1 MYKASGTEIKRSY
14 KWWILE
20 DLLNACMGTKYRIYI
35 RSLGSTELTRLMGQ
49 WNAPA
54 RNHCS
59 CLAIVFRRCAST
71 RNIVF
76 RLNFKFFFS
85 LCGFFV
91 AISRHV
97 SPCGAS
103 AFAPEALEAL
113 GDVSAKLFYPIL
125 TLSRALA
132 CSTRSTQFHAKT
144 KEFAKGVTKMVF
156 KNFILHLLRKLL
168 CAVWCPILKTLA
180 IKKVFATQF
189 TFSQWFLIF
198 YR

>member
-1 MYKASGTEIKRSY
+1 MLVQSFQNGNKEKLQMMDFGRFIECMHGYKVPYIHQESG
-14 KWWILE
+14 
-20 DLLNACMGTKYRIYI
+20 IYGI
-35 RSLGSTELTRLMGQ
+35 DAAYGQ

-54 RNHCS
+54 RNHGS

-76 RLNFKFFFS
+76 RLNFKFLFS

-113 GDVSAKLFYPIL
+113 GDVSAKLFHPTL

-132 CSTRSTQFHAKT
+132 CSTRSTQFHVKT

-156 KNFILHLLRKLL
+156 KNFILHLLRNLL
-168 CAVWCPILKTLA
+168 CAV
-180 IKKVFATQF
+180 
-189 TFSQWFLIF
+189 
-198 YR
+198 